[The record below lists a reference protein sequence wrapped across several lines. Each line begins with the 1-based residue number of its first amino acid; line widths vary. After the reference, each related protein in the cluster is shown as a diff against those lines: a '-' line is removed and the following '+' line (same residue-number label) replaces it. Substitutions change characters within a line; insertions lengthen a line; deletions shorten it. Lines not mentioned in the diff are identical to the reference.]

1 MADAGAGTQ
10 QARIDEM
17 QAETERLRAALE
29 RQAIHAQ
36 ASQARAPR
44 RPLIFPSPPG
54 RGSCCVEM
62 DTRKC
67 SIDV

>member
-1 MADAGAGTQ
+1 
-10 QARIDEM
+10 M

-44 RPLIFPSPPG
+44 RSLIFPSPPG
-54 RGSCCVEM
+54 GGPCCAEM
-62 DTRKC
+62 ETRKC
-67 SIDV
+67 SIGV